1 MCKDNPTP
9 EQQKAAKDFYS
20 ITVKFLNAIVEN
32 VFSDPPALTH
42 QQKHQCLASAAT
54 NVSFKITTLAMLGA
68 ITEDQAKF
76 LAEALNNYYNGIISE
91 KGK

>member
-20 ITVKFLNAIVEN
+20 ITVKFLNGIVEN
-32 VFSDPPALTH
+32 IFSDPSALTH
-42 QQKHQCLASAAT
+42 QQKHQYLASAAS
-54 NVSFKITTLAMLGA
+54 NVSAKIAFLAMLGY
-68 ITEDQAKF
+68 ITEDQAEF
-76 LAEALNNYYNGIISE
+76 LADSLNNYYNGIISE

>member
-20 ITVKFLNAIVEN
+20 MTVKFLNAIVEN
-32 VFSDPPALTH
+32 VFSDPSALTH
-42 QQKHQCLASAAT
+42 QQKHQYLASAAS
-54 NVSFKITTLAMLGA
+54 NVSAKITILAILGG
-68 ITEDQAKF
+68 ITEGQAKF
-76 LAEALNNYYNGIISE
+76 LAESLNNYYNGIISE

>member
-9 EQQKAAKDFYS
+9 EQQKAAKDFYAM
-20 ITVKFLNAIVEN
+20 TVKFLNAIVDN
-32 VFSDPPALTH
+32 VFSDPSALTH
-42 QQKHQCLASAAT
+42 QEKHHYLASAAS
-54 NVSFKITTLAMLGA
+54 NVSAKITFLAIIGG

-76 LAEALNNYYNGIISE
+76 LADSLNNYYNGLIAE